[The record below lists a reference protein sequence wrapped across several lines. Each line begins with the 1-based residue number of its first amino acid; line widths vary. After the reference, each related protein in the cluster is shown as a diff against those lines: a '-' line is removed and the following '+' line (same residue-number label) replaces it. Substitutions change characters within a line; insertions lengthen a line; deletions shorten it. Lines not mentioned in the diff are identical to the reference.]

1 MHLSAANILKALQS
15 YLEKQEI
22 TIDNSSFFMM
32 DTANLNSGEKSGL
45 KRLLKHVVPMLPGLV
60 VEITKS
66 HFVLNTYLTS
76 FHQFTEIKYEE
87 FTATILML
95 CDVFN
100 AVQPLNLVLQK
111 GNGNFCFYNTALS
124 LVKSAFCNTVMAS
137 LFLILFIIQQ

>member
-1 MHLSAANILKALQS
+1 
-15 YLEKQEI
+15 
-22 TIDNSSFFMM
+22 MM
-32 DTANLNSGEKSGL
+32 DTTNLNSGEKSGL

>member
-32 DTANLNSGEKSGL
+32 DTTNLNSGEKSGL

-111 GNGNFCFYNTALS
+111 GN
-124 LVKSAFCNTVMAS
+124 
-137 LFLILFIIQQ
+137 